1 MIYHMIS
8 KDAWMLAR
16 ENRLYEPPSLQTD
29 RFIHCSTEE
38 QVSGVANTLYAGRTD
53 LFVLGIQEDQVEAE
67 IVYEDLY
74 EMNQLYPHIYGGLNL
89 NAVQKV
95 YCLEPDEEGV
105 FAFQASTVYEY
116 EDRT

>member
-8 KDAWMLAR
+8 KEDWKAVQ

-38 QVSGVANTLYAGRTD
+38 QVSGVANMFYTGRTD
-53 LFVLGIQEDQVEAE
+53 LLVLGIQEDQVDAE

-74 EMNQLYPHIYGGLNL
+74 KMNQLYPHIYGGLNL

-95 YCLEPDEEGV
+95 YHLEPDEVGL
-105 FAFQASTVYEY
+105 FTFQASTELEY
-116 EDRT
+116 RG

>member
-8 KDAWMLAR
+8 KEVWMAAR
-16 ENRLYEPPSLQTD
+16 EHRLYEPPSLETD

-38 QVSGVANTLYAGRTD
+38 QVGGVANTFYSGRTD
-53 LFVLGIQEDQVEAE
+53 LLVLGIQEDQVDAE

-95 YCLEPDEEGV
+95 YRLEPDEEGV
-105 FAFQASTVYEY
+105 FTFQASTELEY
-116 EDRT
+116 RG

>member
-8 KDAWMLAR
+8 KEVWKAAR
-16 ENRLYEPPSLQTD
+16 EHSLYEPPSLETD
-29 RFIHCSTEE
+29 QFIHCSTEE
-38 QVSGVANTLYAGRTD
+38 QVSGVANTFYTGRTD
-53 LFVLGIQEDQVEAE
+53 LLVLGIQEDQVNAE

-95 YCLEPDEEGV
+95 YRLEPDEEGV
-105 FAFQASTVYEY
+105 FTFQASNELEY
-116 EDRT
+116 RG

>member
-1 MIYHMIS
+1 MIYHIIS
-8 KDAWMLAR
+8 KEAWMIAR

-29 RFIHCSTEE
+29 GFIHCSTEE
-38 QVSGVANTLYAGRTD
+38 QVSGVANTLYTGRTD

-89 NAVQKV
+89 NAVQKM
-95 YCLEPDEEGV
+95 YRFEPDEEGV
-105 FAFQASTVYEY
+105 FAFQPSAELEY
-116 EDRT
+116 SG

>member
-1 MIYHMIS
+1 MIYHIIS
-8 KDAWMLAR
+8 KQAWTAAQ

-29 RFIHCSTEE
+29 RFIHCSAEE

-89 NAVQKV
+89 NAVRKV
-95 YCLEPDEEGV
+95 YRLEPDEDGV
-105 FAFQASTVYEY
+105 FTFQASAELEHRV
-116 EDRT
+116 